1 MSSYSD
7 QIEIS
12 ILLFFFFNLKP
23 DIREQ
28 SSQSSISGHKKIVS
42 QYECKEFCFADLT
55 PLIKSQNNALTEN
68 LSFSEPY

>member
-12 ILLFFFFNLKP
+12 IHFFFNLKP

-28 SSQSSISGHKKIVS
+28 SSQSSMISDHKTIVS
-42 QYECKEFCFADLT
+42 QYERKSFALLISP